1 MKMNEAQICDQSPEK
16 ARKFHCLIF
25 FLMKH
30 EQIKLNIHIPIEY
43 YEYPFKNYRKHHP
56 MKEPSQNEMAHAVP
70 VSSTCIEIQTKK
82 RLEMAK
88 IKDKNQW

>member
-1 MKMNEAQICDQSPEK
+1 MRRRSAIN
-16 ARKFHCLIF
+16 RKKKPGNSTVS
-25 FLMKH
+25 FLFKH
-30 EQIKLNIHIPIEY
+30 EQMELNIYIPIEY

-56 MKEPSQNEMAHAVP
+56 TKEPSQNEMTHAVP

-82 RLEMAK
+82 RLELAK